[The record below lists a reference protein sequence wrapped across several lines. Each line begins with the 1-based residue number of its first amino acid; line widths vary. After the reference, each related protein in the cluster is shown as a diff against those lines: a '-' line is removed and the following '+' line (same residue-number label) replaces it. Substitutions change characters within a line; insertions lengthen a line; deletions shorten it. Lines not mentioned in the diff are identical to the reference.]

1 MERRK
6 IVLDLPLPPK
16 ECSPNAR
23 CHWAQKARAVK
34 KARAMAATIA
44 KAAMIGEPFKRASLH
59 MHFYNARRTD
69 NDNAIAACKPLLDG
83 LQDAGVIDND
93 SGFIIHPPLQASG
106 KASGGKRGL
115 VLTVTEET
123 E

>member
-16 ECSPNAR
+16 ECHPNSR
-23 CHWAQKARAVK
+23 CHWAVKAKAVK
-34 KARAMAATIA
+34 KARATAALLA
-44 KAAMIGEPFKRASLH
+44 KAAMIGKPFKRASLH
-59 MHFYNARRTD
+59 MHFYNARRNDSD
-69 NDNAIAACKPLLDG
+69 NLISACKAVFDG
-83 LQDAGVIDND
+83 LQGIVIEND

-115 VLTVTEET
+115 VLTVIEEPT
-123 E
+123 